1 MHHNVACA
9 DADAHKHDHEF
20 SDSLNVS
27 VPAPHCQTAP
37 PPPRSLPRVAKA
49 LFRGVGGGGVGPVVD
64 IYQELIA
71 TKPCPVNI
79 VVLLKQVQTAA
90 IIITHDSLRLGRGD
104 N

>member
-1 MHHNVACA
+1 MNFQTHYT
-9 DADAHKHDHEF
+9 
-20 SDSLNVS
+20 SLY
-27 VPAPHCQTAP
+27 PHLAAELYPSAGTL
-37 PPPRSLPRVAKA
+37 LPRHSS
-49 LFRGVGGGGVGPVVD
+49 GGVGPVVD
-64 IYQELIA
+64 IYQTLIT

>member
-1 MHHNVACA
+1 M
-9 DADAHKHDHEF
+9 
-20 SDSLNVS
+20 
-27 VPAPHCQTAP
+27 
-37 PPPRSLPRVAKA
+37 LP
-49 LFRGVGGGGVGPVVD
+49 GHSSGGVGPVVD
-64 IYQELIA
+64 IYQALIT